1 MQISG
6 KQFIII
12 TLLFFLLPFSSNWR
26 LFFFGGQ
33 AIGIVEKHKITS
45 PMFNNSERYSI
56 IRYHAEGEDYLIYGP
71 EDVIYP
77 IGKEIKIFFRKSNPS
92 EFVMLTMAGLLLT
105 DKTSLFL
112 VLIILWLAFYLS
124 IRDAQ
129 KKRRAKT
136 TLPFSFRKPLKRKSN
151 RQHRPY

>member
-6 KQFIII
+6 KQFITI
-12 TLLFFLLPFSSNWR
+12 TLLFFLLPFSSNWK
-26 LFFFGGQ
+26 LFFFGEETK
-33 AIGIVEKHKITS
+33 GIVEKHKITS

-77 IGKEIKIFFRKSNPS
+77 IGKEIKIFYRKSKPT
-92 EFVMLTMAGLLLT
+92 EFVMLTLAGLLLT

-112 VLIILWLAFYLS
+112 VLIVLWFAFYLS

-129 KKRRAKT
+129 KIQRDKS
-136 TLPFSFRKPLKRKSN
+136 PHFSFRKALTKKSS
-151 RQHRPY
+151 R